1 MDDLRKDLKK
11 IEDKFIKIGLD
22 YSKKIVNCQC
32 NDINLLRGSLLY
44 RNGAIGYQLEL
55 IQNYRTHLTD
65 LLDQKDGFKIAQD
78 LSIRPSRKLN
88 YHFDDLIF
96 NIMSFYDYL
105 AAYVIYVFY
114 GEEIRDSA
122 VDYDPLSFT
131 NEKFGHLIPVLRKI
145 NWTEFAKLIREG
157 EKSKLKY
164 NPKVVQESSTSNE
177 VLEFDNSYIIH
188 ISRLRND
195 IIHNKASIVGQSLSY
210 DLTAGAEFNF
220 SAPAKFQEF
229 FPDLETNYMEAVRFI
244 IQNFTD
250 SILKIADSLLED
262 IESNRNTEKGDE
274 WISFESKD

>member
-1 MDDLRKDLKK
+1 MDKLRKDLKK

-22 YSKKIVNCQC
+22 YSRKIVNCQC

-55 IQNYRTHLTD
+55 IHSYRDHLTN
-65 LLDQKDGFKIAQD
+65 LLDQKDGYKIAQD

-105 AAYVIYVFY
+105 AAYLIYVFY
-114 GEEIRDSA
+114 GEEIRNSA

-131 NEKFGHLIPVLRKI
+131 NERFDHLTPILQRI
-145 NWTEFAKLIREG
+145 NWTEFAKLVRKE
-157 EKSKLKY
+157 EESRLTY
-164 NPKVVQESSTSNE
+164 NPEIIQESSTSSD

-195 IIHNKASIVGQSLSY
+195 IIHNKASMVGQSLSY

-220 SAPAKFQEF
+220 RAPGKFQEF
-229 FPDLETNYMEAVRFI
+229 FPELETNYMEAVRFI
-244 IQNFTD
+244 VKNFAD
-250 SILKIADSLLED
+250 SILKIASSLLED
-262 IESNRNTEKGDE
+262 IESNRNTKKGDE
-274 WISFESKD
+274 WISFDSKD